1 MLHFTT
7 WSFWDPAQ
15 DDITMMELLLLSTTL
30 NMLFYEQ
37 DMMLS
42 LTQGYLS
49 RNHPDDIC
57 KTAA

>member
-1 MLHFTT
+1 
-7 WSFWDPAQ
+7 
-15 DDITMMELLLLSTTL
+15 MMELLLLSTTL